1 MSTRYYQIAFS
12 LYKFFVQYFS
22 SVYAQAQHECLYLYL
37 YVVEPNLWFLYNGRE
52 CATLFSVTVYT
63 HVDSPSSHEIQ
74 QISIE
79 IFDVISLLSVHI
91 FYLSSVF
98 I

>member
-1 MSTRYYQIAFS
+1 M
-12 LYKFFVQYFS
+12 
-22 SVYAQAQHECLYLYL
+22 
-37 YVVEPNLWFLYNGRE
+37 
-52 CATLFSVTVYT
+52 SVTVYT